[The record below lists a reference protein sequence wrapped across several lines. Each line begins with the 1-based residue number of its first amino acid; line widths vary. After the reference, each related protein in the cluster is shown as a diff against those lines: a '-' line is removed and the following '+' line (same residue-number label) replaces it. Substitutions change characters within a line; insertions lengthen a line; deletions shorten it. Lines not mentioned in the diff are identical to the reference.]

1 MAQEVQAALAG
12 NIFKISVDVGDTV
25 EEDDELFVVEALKM
39 EIPRPRLFSYFPLKT
54 PASAQTIRI
63 WLRLFLSTCPTN

>member
-12 NIFKISVDVGDTV
+12 NVWKVSVDVGDTV

-39 EIPRPRLFSYFPLKT
+39 EIPIYSPCDGKVSE
-54 PASAQTIRI
+54 IRVKQGDAVEEDDVLAVI
-63 WLRLFLSTCPTN
+63 E